1 MNKIQAI
8 RGMNDIL
15 PEDSYKWEWIEYR
28 IQQWLLSFGYENIRT
43 PVLESTDLFVKSI
56 GVATDIVEK
65 EMYTFTDALNGD
77 SLTLR
82 PEGTASAVRA
92 ALEHNMT
99 YSSPRRLYYF
109 GPMFRHERPQKGR
122 YRQFHQVGVEALGF
136 SGPVVDAENVLM
148 ASELWKLLEL
158 PSEACRLEVNSLGS
172 SDDRVKYR
180 EALVGYLK
188 DNENLLDADSCR
200 RLHTNPLRVLDSKNP
215 DTQKIVASAPK
226 LLNFLSAEY
235 VANFDRFKYL
245 LQRANIDF
253 KVNQNLV
260 RGLDYYNDV
269 VYEWKTD
276 YLGAQGTICA
286 GGRYDGLAEQIGGKS
301 VPACGFALGI
311 ERVLAV
317 LEHCKISIPRQTPDA
332 YVVFADLKTQDYAWD
347 VSTELRQNNLCVVL
361 HGGAGSLKSQ
371 MKKADNS
378 GAKFAIIL
386 GESEAENKTVSLKRL
401 RDEKNAVVNQQQE
414 HSLSEVIKIMREEAS
429 GTV

>member
-15 PEDSYKWEWIEYR
+15 PEDSYKWEWVEYR

-226 LLNFLSAEY
+226 LLNFLSAES
-235 VANFDRFKYL
+235 VANFDRFKSL

-253 KVNQNLV
+253 KVNPNLV

-401 RDEKNAVVNQQQE
+401 RDEKNAVDNQQQE
-414 HSLSEVIKIMREEAS
+414 HSLYEVIKIMREEAS

>member
-15 PEDSYKWEWIEYR
+15 PEDSYKWEWVEYR

-226 LLNFLSAEY
+226 LLNFLSAES
-235 VANFDRFKYL
+235 VANFDRFKSL

-253 KVNQNLV
+253 KVNPNLV

-317 LEHCKISIPRQTPDA
+317 LEHCKIAIPRQTPDA
-332 YVVFADLKTQDYAWD
+332 YVVFAELKTQDYAWD

-401 RDEKNAVVNQQQE
+401 RDEKNAVDNQQQE

>member
-15 PEDSYKWEWIEYR
+15 PEDSYKWEWVEYR

-226 LLNFLSAEY
+226 LLNFLSAES
-235 VANFDRFKYL
+235 VANFDRFKSL

-253 KVNQNLV
+253 KVNPNLV

-311 ERVLAV
+311 ERVLAT
-317 LEHCKISIPRQTPDA
+317 LEHCKTPIPRQTPDA

-401 RDEKNAVVNQQQE
+401 RDEKNAVDNQQQE

>member
-226 LLNFLSAEY
+226 LLNFLSAES
-235 VANFDRFKYL
+235 VANFDRFKSL

-253 KVNQNLV
+253 KVNPNLV

-311 ERVLAV
+311 ERVLAT
-317 LEHCKISIPRQTPDA
+317 LEHCKTPIPRQTPDA

-401 RDEKNAVVNQQQE
+401 RDEKNAVDNQQQE

>member
-136 SGPVVDAENVLM
+136 PGPVVDAENVLM

-226 LLNFLSAEY
+226 LLNFLSAES
-235 VANFDRFKYL
+235 VANFDRFKSL

-253 KVNQNLV
+253 KVNPNLV

-347 VSTELRQNNLCVVL
+347 VSTELRQHNLCVVL

-401 RDEKNAVVNQQQE
+401 RDEKNAVDNQQQE

>member
-136 SGPVVDAENVLM
+136 SGPVVDAEHVLM

-172 SDDRVKYR
+172 SEDRVKYR
-180 EALVGYLK
+180 EALVAYLK

-226 LLNFLSAEY
+226 LLNFLSAES
-235 VANFDRFKYL
+235 VANFDRFKSL

-253 KVNQNLV
+253 KVNPNLV

-401 RDEKNAVVNQQQE
+401 RDEKNAVDNQQQE

>member
-136 SGPVVDAENVLM
+136 PGPVVDAENVLM

-226 LLNFLSAEY
+226 LLNFLSAES
-235 VANFDRFKYL
+235 VANFDRFKSL

-253 KVNQNLV
+253 KVNPNLV

-401 RDEKNAVVNQQQE
+401 RDEKNAVDNQQQE

>member
-15 PEDSYKWEWIEYR
+15 PEDSYKWEWIECR

-136 SGPVVDAENVLM
+136 PGPVVDAENVLM

-226 LLNFLSAEY
+226 LLNFLSAKS
-235 VANFDRFKYL
+235 VANFDRFKSL

-253 KVNQNLV
+253 KVNPNLV

-401 RDEKNAVVNQQQE
+401 RDEKNAVDNQQQE

>member
-226 LLNFLSAEY
+226 LLNFLSAES
-235 VANFDRFKYL
+235 VANFDRFKSL

-401 RDEKNAVVNQQQE
+401 RDEKNAVDNQQQE
-414 HSLSEVIKIMREEAS
+414 HSLSEVVKIMREDAS
-429 GTV
+429 GTL

>member
-226 LLNFLSAEY
+226 LLNFLSAES
-235 VANFDRFKYL
+235 VANFDRFKSL

-253 KVNQNLV
+253 KVNPNLV

-317 LEHCKISIPRQTPDA
+317 LEHCKISIPRQTLDA

-401 RDEKNAVVNQQQE
+401 RDEKNTVDNQQQE

>member
-15 PEDSYKWEWIEYR
+15 PEDSYKWEWVEYR

-172 SDDRVKYR
+172 SEDRVKYR
-180 EALVGYLK
+180 EALVAYLK

-226 LLNFLSAEY
+226 LLNFLSAES
-235 VANFDRFKYL
+235 VANFDRFKSL

-253 KVNQNLV
+253 KVNPNLV

-401 RDEKNAVVNQQQE
+401 RDEKNAVDNQQQE

>member
-226 LLNFLSAEY
+226 LLNFLSAES
-235 VANFDRFKYL
+235 VANFDRFKSL

-253 KVNQNLV
+253 KVNPNLV

-317 LEHCKISIPRQTPDA
+317 LEHCKTSIPRQTPDA

-361 HGGAGSLKSQ
+361 HCGAGSLKSQ

-401 RDEKNAVVNQQQE
+401 RDEKNAVDNQQQE

>member
-226 LLNFLSAEY
+226 LLNFLSAES
-235 VANFDRFKYL
+235 VANFDRFKSL

-253 KVNQNLV
+253 KVNPNLV

-317 LEHCKISIPRQTPDA
+317 LEHCKISIPKQTPDV

-401 RDEKNAVVNQQQE
+401 RDEKNAVDNQQQE

>member
-226 LLNFLSAEY
+226 LLNFLSAES
-235 VANFDRFKYL
+235 VANFDRFKSL

-317 LEHCKISIPRQTPDA
+317 LEHCKISIPRQTLDA

-401 RDEKNAVVNQQQE
+401 RDEKNAVDNQQQE

>member
-15 PEDSYKWEWIEYR
+15 PEDSYKWEWVEYR

-122 YRQFHQVGVEALGF
+122 YRQFHQVGAEALGF

-226 LLNFLSAEY
+226 LLNFLSAES
-235 VANFDRFKYL
+235 VANFDRFKSL

-253 KVNQNLV
+253 KVNPNLV

-401 RDEKNAVVNQQQE
+401 RDEKNAVDNQQQE

>member
-226 LLNFLSAEY
+226 LLNFLSAES
-235 VANFDRFKYL
+235 VANFDRFKSL

-253 KVNQNLV
+253 KVNPNLV

-317 LEHCKISIPRQTPDA
+317 LEHCKISIPRQTLDA

-401 RDEKNAVVNQQQE
+401 RDEKNAVDNQQQE

>member
-172 SDDRVKYR
+172 SEDRVKYR
-180 EALVGYLK
+180 EALVAYLK

-226 LLNFLSAEY
+226 LLNFLSAES
-235 VANFDRFKYL
+235 VANFDRFKSL

-401 RDEKNAVVNQQQE
+401 RDEKNAVDNQQQE

>member
-1 MNKIQAI
+1 
-8 RGMNDIL
+8 MNDIL
-15 PEDSYKWEWIEYR
+15 PEDSYKWEWVEYR

-226 LLNFLSAEY
+226 LLNFLSAES
-235 VANFDRFKYL
+235 VANFDRFKSL

-253 KVNQNLV
+253 KVNPNLV

-317 LEHCKISIPRQTPDA
+317 LEHCKTSIPRQTPDA

-401 RDEKNAVVNQQQE
+401 RDEKNAVDNQQQE

>member
-136 SGPVVDAENVLM
+136 SGPVVDAEHVLM

-172 SDDRVKYR
+172 SEDRVKYR

-188 DNENLLDADSCR
+188 DNENLLDAVSCR
-200 RLHTNPLRVLDSKNP
+200 RLHTNPLR
-215 DTQKIVASAPK
+215 
-226 LLNFLSAEY
+226 
-235 VANFDRFKYL
+235 
-245 LQRANIDF
+245 
-253 KVNQNLV
+253 
-260 RGLDYYNDV
+260 
-269 VYEWKTD
+269 
-276 YLGAQGTICA
+276 
-286 GGRYDGLAEQIGGKS
+286 
-301 VPACGFALGI
+301 
-311 ERVLAV
+311 
-317 LEHCKISIPRQTPDA
+317 
-332 YVVFADLKTQDYAWD
+332 
-347 VSTELRQNNLCVVL
+347 
-361 HGGAGSLKSQ
+361 
-371 MKKADNS
+371 
-378 GAKFAIIL
+378 
-386 GESEAENKTVSLKRL
+386 
-401 RDEKNAVVNQQQE
+401 
-414 HSLSEVIKIMREEAS
+414 
-429 GTV
+429 

>member
-200 RLHTNPLRVLDSKNP
+200 RLHTNPLRVLASKNP

-226 LLNFLSAEY
+226 LLNFLSAES
-235 VANFDRFKYL
+235 VANFDRFKSL

-253 KVNQNLV
+253 KVNPNLV

-401 RDEKNAVVNQQQE
+401 RDEKNAVDNQQQE

>member
-226 LLNFLSAEY
+226 LLNFLSAES
-235 VANFDRFKYL
+235 VANFDRFKSL

-253 KVNQNLV
+253 KVNPNLV

-286 GGRYDGLAEQIGGKS
+286 GGRYDRLAEQIGGKS

-401 RDEKNAVVNQQQE
+401 RDEKNAVDNQQQE

>member
-15 PEDSYKWEWIEYR
+15 PEDSYKWEWVEYR

-122 YRQFHQVGVEALGF
+122 YRQFHQVGAEALGF

-226 LLNFLSAEY
+226 LLNFLSAES
-235 VANFDRFKYL
+235 VANFDRFKSL

-401 RDEKNAVVNQQQE
+401 RDEKNAVDNQQQE

>member
-15 PEDSYKWEWIEYR
+15 PEDSYKWEWVEYR

-158 PSEACRLEVNSLGS
+158 PSEACQLEVNSLGS

-226 LLNFLSAEY
+226 LLNFLSAES
-235 VANFDRFKYL
+235 VANFDRFKSL

-253 KVNQNLV
+253 KVNPNLV

-401 RDEKNAVVNQQQE
+401 RDEKNAVDNQQQE

>member
-43 PVLESTDLFVKSI
+43 PVLESPYLLVRSI

-226 LLNFLSAEY
+226 LLNFLSAES
-235 VANFDRFKYL
+235 VANFDRFKSL

-253 KVNQNLV
+253 KVNPNLV

-401 RDEKNAVVNQQQE
+401 RDEKNAVDNQQQE